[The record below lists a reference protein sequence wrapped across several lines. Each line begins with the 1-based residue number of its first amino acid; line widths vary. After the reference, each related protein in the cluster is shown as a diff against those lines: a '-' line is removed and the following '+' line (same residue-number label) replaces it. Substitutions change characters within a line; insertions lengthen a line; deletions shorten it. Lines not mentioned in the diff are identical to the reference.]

1 MELLL
6 NLVWFLIGGIALWS
20 FLGSSSKGHKQFLCA
35 LVALFCAILILFPA
49 ISVSD
54 DLHFQA
60 FVSEESNATK
70 RLLSAVQT
78 SPIEYWA
85 TLLLAFLLTV
95 FRRPLWFIRTTKLVT
110 RLSALFDRPV
120 LGRAPPRLVLA

>member
-6 NLVWFLIGGIALWS
+6 NLVWILIGGIALWS
-20 FLGSSSKGHKQFLCA
+20 FLGSPTRSRKQFLFA
-35 LVALFCAILILFPA
+35 LIALFCAILLLFPA

-54 DLHFQA
+54 DLHLQA
-60 FVSEESNATK
+60 FVSEEATVSK
-70 RLLSAVQT
+70 RLMSTFQT

-85 TLLLAFLLTV
+85 PLLLTFLLTT
-95 FRRPLWFIRTTKLVT
+95 FRRPLWFIRTTKSLP

-120 LGRAPPRLVLA
+120 LGRAPPAFMLA

>member
-6 NLVWFLIGGIALWS
+6 NLVWVLVGGLALWS
-20 FLGSSSKGHKQFLCA
+20 FLGASSVGQKRFLFA
-35 LVALFCAILILFPA
+35 LLALFCAILLLFPT

-60 FVSEESNATK
+60 FVSEDSSASK
-70 RLLSAVQT
+70 WLLSAVQT

-85 TLLLAFLLTV
+85 TLLLAILLAL
-95 FRRPLWFIRTTKLVT
+95 FRRSFWFIRKTKSIL

-120 LGRAPPRLVLA
+120 LGRAPPALVLA

>member
-6 NLVWFLIGGIALWS
+6 NLAWLLVGGIALWS
-20 FLGSSSKGHKQFLCA
+20 FLGSPSKGKRQFLFA
-35 LVALFCAILILFPA
+35 LIALSCAILLLYPA

-54 DLHFQA
+54 DLNFLA
-60 FVSEESNATK
+60 FVSEESNASK

-85 TLLLAFLLTV
+85 TLLSAFLLTV
-95 FRRPLWFIRTTKLVT
+95 FRRSLWFIRATKSVS
-110 RLSALFDRPV
+110 RLSAQFDRPV
-120 LGRAPPRLVLA
+120 LGRAPPALVLA